1 MKSSP
6 RSALKSETSKKK
18 TKSKL
23 SVSTTME
30 DEDTKSKKK
39 KESID
44 SLKKYLAGRP
54 SNWAM
59 KFKLKDSNDPEI
71 Q

>member
-1 MKSSP
+1 
-6 RSALKSETSKKK
+6 
-18 TKSKL
+18 
-23 SVSTTME
+23 ME
-30 DEDTKSKKK
+30 DEDTKLKKK
-39 KESID
+39 KESIE
-44 SLKKYLAGRP
+44 SLKKYLATRP